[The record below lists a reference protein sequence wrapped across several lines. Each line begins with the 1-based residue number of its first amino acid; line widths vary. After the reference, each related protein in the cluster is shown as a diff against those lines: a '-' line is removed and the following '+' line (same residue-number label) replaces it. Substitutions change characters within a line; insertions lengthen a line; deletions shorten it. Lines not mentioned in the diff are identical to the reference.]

1 MMRKGIQLLF
11 NVAILAALAWGAWW
25 AWQAYTSSGRTT
37 AASGEVL
44 DIDKQCNVI
53 ADTGQCL
60 CRHARTGERLQVPY
74 DECVVLA
81 RRP

>member
-1 MMRKGIQLLF
+1 MRKGIQFLF
-11 NVAILAALAWGAWW
+11 NLAILAALAWGAWW
-25 AWQAYTSSGRTT
+25 AWQAFSGGGRP
-37 AASGEVL
+37 AAAPGQVL
-44 DIDKQCNVI
+44 DIDKQCRVV

-74 DECVVLA
+74 DECVTLA